1 MADPFSLG
9 ALGML
14 AAAEGIK
21 FLYGQAAEVLGRW
34 RERKAGKA
42 GADGAVEGQGADV
55 LEGRLEAPTIDFDV
69 VERLHEDMTEL
80 AGVLSSYANGIK
92 EPTASD
98 SDMVDAADA
107 LRRAL
112 EAVYGQRITF
122 KGEAREASGPIVVG
136 RIDVDTIAGDVAGV
150 RARLIRSGRVE
161 GHVTA
166 KEITG
171 GEVRGVDVDTVG

>member
-1 MADPFSLG
+1 
-9 ALGML
+9 
-14 AAAEGIK
+14 
-21 FLYGQAAEVLGRW
+21 
-34 RERKAGKA
+34 
-42 GADGAVEGQGADV
+42 
-55 LEGRLEAPTIDFDV
+55 
-69 VERLHEDMTEL
+69 LHEDMTEL
-80 AGVLSSYANGIK
+80 AGVLASYASGIK
-92 EPTASD
+92 EPDPSD
-98 SDMVDAADA
+98 SDMVEAADA

-122 KGEAREASGPIVVG
+122 KGETREASGPIVVG
-136 RIDVDTIAGDVAGV
+136 RVDVDKVAGDVAAV